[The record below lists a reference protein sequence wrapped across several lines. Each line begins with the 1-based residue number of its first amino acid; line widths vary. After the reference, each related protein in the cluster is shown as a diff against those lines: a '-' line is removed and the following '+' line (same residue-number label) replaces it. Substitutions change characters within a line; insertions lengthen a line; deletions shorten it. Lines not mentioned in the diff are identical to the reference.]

1 MPHPCQDNYSITFSS
16 LSAMT
21 NYHAEQVKS
30 SNWERLEVSQLQVA
44 PLTTDSP
51 LYGDMAA
58 FADCVSEDAVKDTAS
73 NLGLAVKMDGKYYG
87 SPALAGMPHARPGR
101 EHPVHLGRQRHLYYL
116 RSQSVDDAVGA
127 LALQAGHLG
136 DARIG

>member
-1 MPHPCQDNYSITFSS
+1 MPHPCQDNYSISFSS

-51 LYGDMAA
+51 LYGDISA
-58 FADCVSEDAVKDTAS
+58 FADCVSEDAVKDTAR
-73 NLGLAVKMDGKYYG
+73 
-87 SPALAGMPHARPGR
+87 AGRQNGR
-101 EHPVHLGRQRHLYYL
+101 EILSCAHDGIQGPSGSREARRHL
-116 RSQSVDDAVGA
+116 AA
-127 LALQAGHLG
+127 KA
-136 DARIG
+136 